1 MPDTCAGGGETKKML
16 VMGKRKR
23 KVTHIRNVVC
33 TTEAITAAVT
43 WSVLPGEEGAFR
55 KHFSE

>member
-1 MPDTCAGGGETKKML
+1 MALVQEVEIQKKML

-23 KVTHIRNVVC
+23 KVMHIRNAAY
-33 TTEAITAAVT
+33 TTEAITAVVT
-43 WSVLPGEEGAFR
+43 WSALPGEGGAFR